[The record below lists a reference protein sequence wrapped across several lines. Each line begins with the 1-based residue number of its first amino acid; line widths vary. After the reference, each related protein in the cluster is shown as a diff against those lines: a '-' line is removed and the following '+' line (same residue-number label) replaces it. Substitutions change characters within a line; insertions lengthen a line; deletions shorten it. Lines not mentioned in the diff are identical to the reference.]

1 MIFKFLGGAREVG
14 RSAILLKDEA
24 SIMLDY
30 GVKLDHKTDYPI
42 AMPDVDAIII
52 SHAHLDHSGFLP
64 AFYQY
69 RSMPL
74 YGTMPTLEL
83 SELLLN
89 DALSIAKKQ
98 HSNAHY
104 SKRDISRM
112 KSAYVPLAYGQVMP
126 FGNYDIELYDA
137 GHITGS
143 AITLIERANAKENKR
158 IVYTGDFKLSS
169 QLLHNGAEVVQS
181 DVLITE
187 STYEGR
193 EHPDRSELVKKFVA
207 EVKETL
213 DNGGTALVPAFAVG
227 RSQELLAIFY
237 QNGLA
242 PYVYMDGM
250 CKEATRIVSKNPKFT
265 ANSDLLA
272 KAIAASNTVDTLNER
287 KKMMDEPRIL
297 LTTAGMLNGGPVL
310 QYLPKLNK
318 DSHIFITGY
327 QIEGT
332 NGRLLIEKG
341 YIIKDGRKQKV
352 QTPFSVYDFSA
363 HAGNSDLHEY
373 VRRSSPNIVI
383 CVHGDENSAT
393 HFAEELNNEGFEA
406 YAPRIGESIKLS
418 D

>member
-14 RSAILLKDEA
+14 RSAIFLKDEA
-24 SIMLDY
+24 NIMLDY
-30 GVKLDHKTDYPI
+30 GIKLDHTTEYPVS
-42 AMPDVDAIII
+42 MPDVDAIII

-69 RSMPL
+69 KSMPL

-104 SKRDISRM
+104 SKRDISHM
-112 KSAYVPLAYGQVMP
+112 KSVYVPLAYEQRMP
-126 FGNYDIELYDA
+126 FGKYDIEFYDA

-143 AITLIERANAKENKR
+143 AITLIERANASENKR
-158 IVYTGDFKLSS
+158 IVYTGDFKLAS
-169 QLLHNGAEVVQS
+169 QTLHGGAKVVPS

-193 EHPDRSELVKKFVA
+193 EHIDRDALIKKFVE

-227 RSQELLAIFY
+227 RSQELLAILY
-237 QNGLA
+237 QNNLA

-250 CKEATRIVSKNPKFT
+250 CKEATRIVAKNPKFIT
-265 ANSDLLA
+265 NADVLS
-272 KAIAASNTVDTLNER
+272 KAIEASNTVDTLNER

-310 QYLPKLNK
+310 QYISKLNK
-318 DSHIFITGY
+318 NSRIFITGY
-327 QIEGT
+327 QIKGT
-332 NGRLLIEKG
+332 NGRLLVENG
-341 YIIKDGRKQKV
+341 YIIKDGRKEKIS
-352 QTPFSVYDFSA
+352 TPLSVYDFSA

-383 CVHGDENSAT
+383 CVHGDEDSTT

-406 YAPRIGESIKLS
+406 YAPKIGESIKLS